1 MKGCVVMEFLKYYN
15 VCEYT
20 NDDII
25 LEPRELTVSDT
36 ISARTLRDMDMAIA
50 NFKKGNV
57 SEAISLSDFLR

>member
-1 MKGCVVMEFLKYYN
+1 MEFLKYYN

-25 LEPRELTVSDT
+25 LESRELTVPDT
-36 ISARTLRDMDMAIA
+36 ISARTLWDMDMAIA

-57 SEAISLSDFLR
+57 SEVIDLTDFLR

>member
-1 MKGCVVMEFLKYYN
+1 MEFLKYYN